1 MSLRVNL
8 DTVKNADWQYQPTTS
23 PHSASLLEKGAN
35 IKAVQELLG
44 DSSLDTTQVYLSVTG
59 KHLEDAIQLLE

>member
-1 MSLRVNL
+1 MNL
-8 DTVKNADWQYQPTTS
+8 HT
-23 PHSASLLEKGAN
+23 HSFRHNFATSLLEKGAN

-44 DSSLDTTQVYLSVTG
+44 HSSLDTTQVYLSVTG